1 MSARI
6 THTVPALLVAL
17 AGVAASGQ
25 IVGLTPPGAQV
36 AAVGDGAELNH
47 GLPADMPPLGQ
58 IPPAPMPMF
67 DGMPG
72 FDPNAPSAVTIHN
85 AETGQTMTLP
95 ARFGLQPSGQ
105 GGPGYA
111 GEDGGP
117 ISYGENSF
125 GTMNDTA
132 ESGFPA
138 RMNCKVAMRF
148 TTNTGGTAWYVC
160 SGSMIDAETV
170 LLAAH
175 CVFNRNANINDWADE
190 VFVFP
195 GWDGNGDVTPGS
207 AAAGIMNHY
216 GYGRGTSYIAGTN
229 YVSSG
234 DWDADM
240 ACVRVTRAVGMLT
253 GWYGYAW
260 GQSCSTI
267 QDRTYYNY
275 SFPSEGCGTPGLHTG
290 TDMKFWS
297 GDIDNCPD
305 NQLQLYT
312 TTGCFT
318 AVWGGMSGSGMYYF
332 SDGNRYTH
340 AVCSTSNRS
349 TRGQY
354 CKMWETF
361 KNDMLDYIDG
371 SRTSTF
377 DLQALDCNF
386 EPSSLPAGETT
397 TIGNFLATNA
407 TNANPASDTYT
418 FRVYL
423 STNSDISTGDT
434 LLATR
439 TFTWDFGAM
448 SSVRVNMGSVLI
460 PETVAPGNY
469 FLGVI
474 LDTGTDTVSSNN
486 DTDEW
491 DAVPIT
497 ITAAIPNNDA
507 CSPGFNLPFE
517 TTVAGTNLAATN
529 DGTTNCG
536 GTTTTHDDV
545 WYRFTAP
552 YDGTYAIETLTGG
565 TLSDT
570 VVSVHSACPGTAAN
584 TISCDDDSGL
594 GLLSRVVFTGV
605 AGTTYRVRV
614 GGFNSSNG
622 TFNIRADLLPPAND
636 ACGNAETITLGTTL
650 GTNRAATNDG
660 DTTCGGNSATTGL
673 DVWYR
678 FTPSCTNVYSFDTE
692 GSTDLTDTV
701 ISIHSACPAT
711 PANTLACDDDGGT
724 GYRSYVEAVLNSG
737 TSYYVRVTGWG
748 GSQGDFQLNVAQF
761 EPLNDSCARPQT
773 VVTDV
778 PIGFTTCTATTSTD
792 NIETRCG
799 LPNDLVGPDVWFNW
813 TATCTGSATASVC
826 GASFDT
832 TMVVYNSI
840 CPGTLGSRTLG
851 CSNDSR
857 CGDDASVTWNCVEG
871 QSYRI
876 RIGGASP
883 VLFAQR
889 GYGALVV
896 DCTSPCIWQSDD
908 CFADYNDDGGID
920 GDDVIAFFADW
931 DSSQNCADVNQDGGV
946 DGDDVITFFGG
957 WDASGTGIPGC

>member
-1 MSARI
+1 MSVRI

-25 IVGLTPPGAQV
+25 IVGLTPPNAQV
-36 AAVGDGAELNH
+36 APSSDGGELNH
-47 GLPADMPPLGQ
+47 GLPADMPPLAQ

-72 FDPNAPSAVTIHN
+72 FDPNAPNAVTIHN

-95 ARFGLQPSGQ
+95 ARFGFQPSGQ

-125 GTMNDTA
+125 GSMNDTA

-175 CVFNRNANINDWADE
+175 CVFNRDANINDWADE

-216 GYGRGTSYIAGTN
+216 GYGRGTSYIAGSN
-229 YVSSG
+229 YINSG
-234 DWDADM
+234 DWDSDM

-267 QDRTYYNY
+267 QDRTYHNY

-290 TDMKFWS
+290 EDMKYWF

-312 TTGCFT
+312 TSGCFT
-318 AVWGGMSGSGMYYF
+318 AVWGGMSGSSMYYI
-332 SDGNRYTH
+332 SDGNRYAH

-361 KNDMLDYIDG
+361 KNDMLEYIDG

-423 STNSDISTGDT
+423 STNSDISASDT
-434 LLATR
+434 LIATR

-448 SSVRVNMGSVLI
+448 SSVRVNLGSVLI
-460 PETVAPGNY
+460 PEATAPGNY

-497 ITAAIPNNDA
+497 ITAAIPNNNA
-507 CSPGFNLPFE
+507 CSPGFNLPLD
-517 TTVAGTNLAATN
+517 TIVAGTNVGATN
-529 DGTTNCG
+529 DGTTTCG
-536 GTTTTHDDV
+536 GTTTNHDDV

-552 YDGTYAIETLTGG
+552 YTANYRLETLSGG
-565 TLSDT
+565 TLADT
-570 VVSVHSACPGTAAN
+570 VLSVHTACPGTAAN
-584 TISCDDDSGL
+584 SIACDDDSGTL
-594 GLLSRVVFTGV
+594 NLSTLTFSGV

-614 GGFNSSNG
+614 GGFNSTNG
-622 TFNIRADLLPPAND
+622 TFNLLASLAPPAND
-636 ACGNAETITLGTTL
+636 NCVNAAPISLGTVS
-650 GTNRAATNDG
+650 GSNRGSTNDG
-660 DTTCGGNSATTGL
+660 DTNCGDSSATTGS
-673 DVWYR
+673 DVWYS
-678 FTPSCTNVYSFDTE
+678 FTPTCTNFYTFDTE
-692 GSTDLTDTV
+692 GTTSLTDTV
-701 ISIHSACPAT
+701 ISIHSGCPAT
-711 PANTLACDDDGGT
+711 PANTIACNDDGGT
-724 GYRSYVEAVLNSG
+724 GFLSRIEQFLNSG
-737 TSYYVRVTGWG
+737 TTYYVRVTGYAG
-748 GSQGDFQLNVAQF
+748 TEGEFDLNLSAL
-761 EPLNDSCARPQT
+761 ESNDDCGRPQT
-773 VVTDV
+773 VATEV
-778 PIGFTTCTATTSTD
+778 PTPFSTCTASSSSVNTESGCRFGSNNT
-792 NIETRCG
+792 
-799 LPNDLVGPDVWFNW
+799 VGPDVWFRW
-813 TATCTGSATASVC
+813 TATCTGTATASVC

-832 TMVVYNSI
+832 TMVVYNSR
-840 CPGTLGSRTLG
+840 CPGVLGSTRLA
-851 CSNDSR
+851 CSDDR
-857 CGDDASVTWNCVEG
+857 CGDDASASFAAVAGNT
-871 QSYRI
+871 YLI
-876 RIGGASP
+876 RVGGATNA
-883 VLFAQR
+883 LFAER
-889 GYGALVV
+889 GSGFLTVTCATPCPWHV
-896 DCTSPCIWQSDD
+896 DG
-908 CFADYNDDGGID
+908 CFSDYNEDEGID
-920 GDDVIAFFADW
+920 GDDVIAFFSDW
-931 DSSQNCADVNQDGGV
+931 DSAQSCADVNQDGGV
-946 DGDDVITFFGG
+946 DGDDVIAFFGA
-957 WDASGTGIPGC
+957 WDANGVGFPGC